1 MRAAGFEDIKIKRV
15 SFSYTLRSVDELWNL
30 ALESFVRVSTIIR
43 AQTADTLVLD
53 LHAVPYI
60 DSAGLGAIVNA
71 HVSAQKRGGKV
82 LLIGVN
88 DRVRSLLD
96 LTKVT
101 SVLNITD

>member
-1 MRAAGFEDIKIKRV
+1 MQEDLKVDLQSGFSSAFAKLVLDGPI
-15 SFSYTLRSVDELWNL
+15 TLRSVFQLQT
-30 ALESFVRVSTIIR
+30 AIR

-60 DSAGLGAIVNA
+60 VSAGLGAIVNA